1 MLIRHSGKGWE
12 SPAVTSYD
20 DEAALETLLL
30 ESPDLLPGGDG
41 APLAVVS
48 QLYVPQTGP
57 VTCSR

>member
-1 MLIRHSGKGWE
+1 MLIRHSGGGWE

-41 APLAVVS
+41 APLAVVTTS
-48 QLYVPQTGP
+48 CMVSRGP
-57 VTCSR
+57 